1 MSKLL
6 NFIKKFFDFFVALF
20 LVVMGIAFLR
30 IYFECFI
37 EDNWLDALFSLI
49 IIGGLGILAVTF
61 GTRRFFLTLKSIFKK
76 ENKKEG
82 VI

>member
-1 MSKLL
+1 MYQEVKVSKLL

-37 EDNWLDALFSLI
+37 EDNWLDAFS
-49 IIGGLGILAVTF
+49 
-61 GTRRFFLTLKSIFKK
+61 R
-76 ENKKEG
+76 
-82 VI
+82 